1 MLEIVIL
8 GQTPAQKNS
17 KQIAYNKATG
27 KPFIMSSSNVKTWQ
41 NFASIQLLKYRI
53 KEPLVGRQEI
63 SIMFYVKD
71 NRRRDLDNML
81 TSIQDALMRAGIL
94 EDDSWQHLRIS
105 TIDAKIDKENP
116 RAEIMLKSIDSIS

>member
-41 NFASIQLLKYRI
+41 NSASIQLLKYRI
-53 KEPLVGRQEI
+53 KYPLVGRQEI
-63 SIMFYVKD
+63 AIMFYVKD

-81 TSIQDALMRAGIL
+81 TSIQDALTRAGIL
-94 EDDSWQHLRIS
+94 GDDSWQYLRICS
-105 TIDAKIDKENP
+105 IDAKIDKENP
-116 RAEIMLKSIDSIS
+116 RAEIMLKSIDNIS